1 MVHEMGLGNKEQLI
15 SPKVVL
21 ILQGA
26 GLVGLEWGKG
36 CSPWIFIITGSQ
48 ISDVSKGIWGK
59 IWNLSPRYQWNSR
72 RGHRRAFIYQRRAE
86 RRARGEHKSIGMAL
100 ALLPHSPAPLPALC
114 LPSPDCICIPLP
126 PHHALTT
133 LISCSP

>member
-1 MVHEMGLGNKEQLI
+1 MVHEMRLGNKEQLI

-21 ILQGA
+21 ILEGT

-86 RRARGEHKSIGMAL
+86 RRARGEHKSIGKAL
-100 ALLPHSPAPLPALC
+100 ALLPHSPAPLLHFVYLHLTASASLC
-114 LPSPDCICIPLP
+114 LPITP
-126 PHHALTT
+126 
-133 LISCSP
+133 